1 VFESHR
7 AYLFLMVGEVA
18 VARSVARGFQD
29 DLTGGGRV
37 SSINCTRI
45 SRAAQYFDHPVFVG

>member
-1 VFESHR
+1 
-7 AYLFLMVGEVA
+7 LFLTVGEVA